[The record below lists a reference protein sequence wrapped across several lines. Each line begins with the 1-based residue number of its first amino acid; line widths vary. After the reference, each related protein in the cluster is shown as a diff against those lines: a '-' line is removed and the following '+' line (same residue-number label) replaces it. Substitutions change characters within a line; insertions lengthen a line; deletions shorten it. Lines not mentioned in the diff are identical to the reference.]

1 MAEIAQERFK
11 TSHLPTACSDSIDNG
26 SPVTARGDDLGDIM
40 EDRLEPDS
48 ALHQLGERLEG
59 VEKGQGRHEETLD
72 GFRDGLRGVRADVV
86 RLSGEV
92 TNVRQEIA
100 GLESAVTD
108 TRQTLDTFIEQYGR
122 DREVSKAQAELSRLT
137 TEWHANFAQRKQTRA
152 LARGLVHTLTTQ
164 AVYRNMVNTAT
175 VRACS
180 EERLL
185 LEPTYWLAPATLA
198 VAANFRDEAEQ
209 AERAQSHA
217 LILDAAKANLF
228 LSLTYSRLGDE
239 AKAGAWIDLY
249 LQSLDPDE
257 LGQDFLVVLDA
268 IASRELGEEALGYA
282 RQTMAG
288 WNPDSSGYSLDTH
301 KTSNA
306 HDGTSL
312 KSRMLSLRRR
322 ISEKRHTDLRET
334 CGNQWEALQVGW
346 ELATVSGET
355 LAYLRRMFPDGAEG
369 IASVGTGR
377 HVESALERLIDQ
389 LEPDEADMREKM
401 RRLERVIEHGG
412 DLKAADRAHE
422 VSLTPDATP
431 VSLMTL
437 LDQAI
442 FEPDEVRLG
451 QPARRM
457 ALHAIWPALESAAQR
472 FVALSRQGLPH
483 HITLRVAG
491 WSCTVAT
498 DPRIAVEPGPLIE
511 ELATHIEQETRVQSE
526 AVVRRWPRV
535 ILALVIGILTGVL
548 VVPFV
553 DGMSRWIYLLLAFGM
568 FTWMIWEIWSV
579 PLRKKHVRDQG
590 NWLRND
596 AVTTL
601 SRALRQ
607 SEDFFED
614 WHEGMGK
621 LTSLIQWGGQFK
633 QK

>member
-1 MAEIAQERFK
+1 MSSQALHTTM
-11 TSHLPTACSDSIDNG
+11 TS
-26 SPVTARGDDLGDIM
+26 GDVM

-48 ALHQLGERLEG
+48 ALHQLGERIER
-59 VEKGQGRHEETLD
+59 VEKGQGHHEEKLD
-72 GFRDGLRGVRADVV
+72 VFRDGLRGVRADVA
-86 RLSGEV
+86 RLSSEV
-92 TNVRQEIA
+92 TDARQEIA

-137 TEWHANFAQRKQTRA
+137 TEWHANFAQRKQTRT
-152 LARGLVHTLTTQ
+152 LARGLVHTLTAQ

-198 VAANFRDEAEQ
+198 VAANFRDEEEH

-249 LQSLDPDE
+249 LQSLEPDE

-282 RQTMAG
+282 QQTMAG
-288 WNPDSSGYSLDTH
+288 WNPDTSGYSVDTY
-301 KTSNA
+301 KTINA
-306 HDGTSL
+306 NGGNSL
-312 KSRMLSLRRR
+312 TYRMLSLRSHIAENRY
-322 ISEKRHTDLRET
+322 KDLRNT
-334 CGNQWEALQVGW
+334 CGDQWEALRGGW
-346 ELATVSGET
+346 ELATVSDGT
-355 LAYLRRMFPDGAEG
+355 LTYLRHTFPDGAEG
-369 IASVGTGR
+369 ITSVGTGR

-389 LEPDEADMREKM
+389 LEPDEAEMREKM

-412 DLKAADRAHE
+412 DLKAANRAHE
-422 VSLTPDATP
+422 VSLTPDDTP

-442 FEPDEVRLG
+442 FDPDEVRLG

-457 ALHAIWPALESAAQR
+457 ALHAIWPGMESAAQQ
-472 FVALSRQGLPH
+472 FVALSRQGLPR

-491 WSCTVAT
+491 WSCTVTT
-498 DPRIAVEPGPLIE
+498 DPRLAVEPGPLVE
-511 ELATHIEQETRVQSE
+511 ELAMYIEQKTQVQSD

-535 ILALVIGILTGVL
+535 VLALVVGILTGVL

-553 DGMSRWIYLLLAFGM
+553 DGMSRWIYLLLTFGM

-590 NWLRND
+590 NRLRHD

-601 SRALRQ
+601 TKALRQ
-607 SEDFFED
+607 SEDLFED
-614 WHEGMGK
+614 WHREIEK
-621 LTSLIQWGGQFK
+621 LTSLVQWGGQFK
-633 QK
+633 

>member
-1 MAEIAQERFK
+1 
-11 TSHLPTACSDSIDNG
+11 
-26 SPVTARGDDLGDIM
+26 M

-48 ALHQLGERLEG
+48 ALHQLGERIEG
-59 VEKGQGRHEETLD
+59 VEKGQGRQEETLD

-122 DREVSKAQAELSRLT
+122 DREISKAQAELSRLT

-152 LARGLVHTLTTQ
+152 LARGLVHTLTAQ

-198 VAANFRDEAEQ
+198 VAANFRDEPEQ

-257 LGQDFLVVLDA
+257 LGQEFLVVLDA
-268 IASRELGEEALGYA
+268 IASRELGEKALGYA
-282 RQTMAG
+282 QQTMAG
-288 WNPDSSGYSLDTH
+288 WNPDSSDYSVDTH
-301 KTSNA
+301 KTINA

-312 KSRMLSLRRR
+312 TSRMLSLRSRVA
-322 ISEKRHTDLRET
+322 EKRYRDLRET
-334 CGNQWEALQVGW
+334 CGDQWEALRVGW

-355 LAYLRRMFPDGAEG
+355 LAYLRRMFPNGAEG

-377 HVESALERLIDQ
+377 HVVSALERLIDQ

-412 DLKAADRAHE
+412 DLQAADRAHE

-472 FVALSRQGLPH
+472 FAALSRQSLPH
-483 HITLRVAG
+483 HISLRVAD

-498 DPRIAVEPGPLIE
+498 DPRIVVEPGPLAE
-511 ELATHIEQETRVQSE
+511 ELATHIEQKTQVQSD

-535 ILALVIGILTGVL
+535 ILSLVIGILTGVL

-553 DGMSRWIYLLLAFGM
+553 DGMSRWIYLLLTFGM

-590 NWLRND
+590 DRLRND

-601 SRALRQ
+601 SKALRQ

-614 WHEGMGK
+614 WHEAMGD
-621 LTSLIQWGGQFK
+621 LTSLVQWGGQFK
-633 QK
+633 QN

>member
-1 MAEIAQERFK
+1 MSTMGRQSLHAAMV
-11 TSHLPTACSDSIDNG
+11 S
-26 SPVTARGDDLGDIM
+26 GDVM

-48 ALHQLGERLEG
+48 ALHQLGERIEG
-59 VEKGQGRHEETLD
+59 VEKGQGRQEETLD

-86 RLSGEV
+86 RLGGEV

-152 LARGLVHTLTTQ
+152 LARGLVHTLTAQ

-198 VAANFRDEAEQ
+198 VAANFRDEPEQ

-257 LGQDFLVVLDA
+257 LGQEFLVVLDA
-268 IASRELGEEALGYA
+268 IASRELGEKALGYA
-282 RQTMAG
+282 QQTMAG
-288 WNPDSSGYSLDTH
+288 WNPDSSDYSVDTH
-301 KTSNA
+301 KTINA

-312 KSRMLSLRRR
+312 TSRMLSLR
-322 ISEKRHTDLRET
+322 SCVAEKRYRDLRET
-334 CGNQWEALQVGW
+334 CGDQWEALRVGW

-355 LAYLRRMFPDGAEG
+355 LAYLRRMFPNGAEG

-377 HVESALERLIDQ
+377 HVVSALERLIDQ

-412 DLKAADRAHE
+412 DLQAADRAHE

-472 FVALSRQGLPH
+472 FVALSRRSLPH
-483 HITLRVAG
+483 HISLRVAD

-498 DPRIAVEPGPLIE
+498 DPRIVVEPGPLAE
-511 ELATHIEQETRVQSE
+511 ELATHIEQKTQVQSD

-553 DGMSRWIYLLLAFGM
+553 DGMSRWIYLLLTFGM

-590 NWLRND
+590 NRLRND

-601 SRALRQ
+601 SKALRQ

-614 WHEGMGK
+614 WHEAMGD
-621 LTSLIQWGGQFK
+621 LTSLVQWGGQFK
-633 QK
+633 QN